1 MLFIVETTDLNKD
14 LLNEETSYHIPLE
27 VGSPNG
33 QLRQLSLEIRGNKY
47 PDVQMLR
54 NRLSVD
60 LEVALTFQK

>member
-33 QLRQLSLEIRGNKY
+33 
-47 PDVQMLR
+47 
-54 NRLSVD
+54 
-60 LEVALTFQK
+60 